1 MNTKQKGQKGI
12 CIENRDVGLGGE
24 GRRILSKH
32 VIGNSERT
40 DLKRNCI
47 KVFLKVMIT
56 EANIWSEIS
65 KHIFVKNRMN
75 SEPDI
80 LIHSLSLQCLGLQ
93 PKEKI

>member
-1 MNTKQKGQKGI
+1 M
-12 CIENRDVGLGGE
+12 GLGGE

-47 KVFLKVMIT
+47 KAFFVLKVMIT
-56 EANIWSEIS
+56 DANIWSEIS
-65 KHIFVKNRMN
+65 KHIFVRNRMN

-80 LIHSLSLQCLGLQ
+80 LIQSLSLQCLGLQ